1 MVNESSEIGPRQCT
15 DVEGSSVSAKRAR
28 KREQDRRSQ
37 RLARERTK
45 SRIAQLESIIAE
57 LQETDSAHKTLEI
70 CKQRDKIA
78 ADRDALAQTLRTIKQ
93 ALMANRVCLSPLD
106 TKQPTTGRSCGTQT
120 TSSYQATASNSSS
133 PTADPE
139 NLNNLFLEP
148 PTPTS
153 WIASTTAQW
162 LNNDL
167 LSTADLGSPIIPLG
181 TEACDCSPAPF
192 SDSTQPPTLNFWR
205 FANETLVEPPEQSSD
220 RLECRENELEDDVPV
235 RAILEGWDSIEQ
247 RRGTDLP
254 LSWRKLRLIDETL
267 FSSCG
272 NIERLAILRFMHL
285 LYRYHQHRSLE
296 RKAALPAWFLARCV
310 NLWHRVPN
318 IAPT

>member
-1 MVNESSEIGPRQCT
+1 MVNESSEVGPRQCT
-15 DVEGSSVSAKRAR
+15 DIEGSSVSAKRAR

-45 SRIAQLESIIAE
+45 SRITQLESIIAE
-57 LQETDSAHKTLEI
+57 LQETDSVTE
-70 CKQRDKIA
+70 
-78 ADRDALAQTLRTIKQ
+78 T
-93 ALMANRVCLSPLD
+93 LMANRVCLSPLD
-106 TKQPTTGRSCGTQT
+106 TKQPATSRSCGTQT
-120 TSSYQATASNSSS
+120 TSSNQPITSNLCSS
-133 PTADPE
+133 AAEPE
-139 NLNNLFLEP
+139 KSSNLFLEP
-148 PTPTS
+148 STPTS

-167 LSTADLGSPIIPLG
+167 LSTADIGSSIIPLG

-192 SDSTQPPTLNFWR
+192 SDPAKPPALNFWR
-205 FANETLVEPPEQSSD
+205 FANETLVEPPEQSCD

-247 RRGTDLP
+247 HRGTDLP

-267 FSSCG
+267 FPSCG

-310 NLWHRVPN
+310 DL
-318 IAPT
+318 